1 MERLYIDVDMLAEGK
16 AVVNVGKDGGYV
28 MVEYVPSD
36 SKFDKLVLI
45 TAVDDI
51 GNVLREFELNLAV
64 TDIEMTTTTEGSAK

>member
-16 AVVNVGKDGGYV
+16 AIVNVGKHGGYV
-28 MVEYVPSD
+28 MVEYIPSD
-36 SKFDKLVLI
+36 SRFDKLVLI

-64 TDIEMTTTTEGSAK
+64 NDIDVHPLTEGESK